1 MKPKLYL
8 ETTIPSYLTS
18 RPSRDLIIAGHQQIT
33 KEWWSHRK
41 DKFDIYL
48 SQFVIDE
55 VRAGDAEAARDRL
68 MAIKSF
74 PLLDITSEVDDL
86 TKRILASGIIPIKA
100 GTDAAHIAIAA
111 VHQMQFLMTWNCVH
125 IANAILAKKT
135 ERVCR
140 DYGYECPVICTP
152 EELLGEN

>member
-8 ETTIPSYLTS
+8 ETTIPNYLTS
-18 RPSRDLIIAGHQQIT
+18 RPSRDLIIASHQQIT

-41 DKFDIYL
+41 DKFDIYI

-55 VRAGDAEAARDRL
+55 ARAGDAKAARDRL
-68 MAIKSF
+68 IAIRNF
-74 PLLDITSEVDDL
+74 PLLDITPEVDDL
-86 TKRILASGIIPIKA
+86 ATRILASGIIPQKA
-100 GTDAAHIAIAA
+100 GTDAVHIAIAS

-125 IANAILAKKT
+125 IANAIFAKRI
-135 ERVCR
+135 ERICR
-140 DYGYECPVICTP
+140 DYGHEILVICTP